1 MRIKVLGSAAGGGFP
16 QWNCGC
22 PNCSRLRSGL
32 LKGGARTQAQV
43 AVSPSAGTW
52 FLLNASPDLRQQL
65 LSDLEFAPAGPRG
78 TPIAGIIL
86 TSADTDC
93 VLGLLHLREFQP
105 LIVYATDNV
114 RRVITEENSLFRTLE
129 RSSPPVRW
137 EPLALDRP
145 IAIHSAASIC
155 EAGPRAAL
163 CCRAVSLEGDFPD
176 YVSKDLRRT
185 LNKTEAVIALELLVG
200 DKKFFYAPSVPS
212 LNECSK
218 TALADNSVALLDGTF
233 WTDTELPNL
242 RGGGK
247 TAREIGH
254 IPLSGPDG
262 LLEQLPILAQ
272 GQRRILIHLN
282 NTNPILDEES
292 AAYRAVREAGWE
304 VAYDGMEIT
313 L

>member
-22 PNCSRLRSGL
+22 PNCSRFRAGS

-43 AVSPSAGTW
+43 AVSPSAETW
-52 FLLNASPDLRQQL
+52 YFLNASPDLRQQL
-65 LSDLEFAPAGPRG
+65 LGDPEFAPKGPRG

-105 LIVYATDNV
+105 LIIYATDSV

-137 EPLALDRP
+137 ERLSFDRP
-145 IAIHSAASIC
+145 IAL
-155 EAGPRAAL
+155 AGADAAL
-163 CCRAVSLEGDFPD
+163 CCRAISLEGDFPD
-176 YVSKDLRRT
+176 YVSTDLRSSLR
-185 LNKTEAVIALELLVG
+185 KEEAVIALELSHG
-200 DKKFFYAPSVPS
+200 DKKFLYAPGLPS
-212 LNECSK
+212 LSECSK
-218 TALADNSVALLDGTF
+218 ALFADSPVALLDGTF
-233 WTDTELPNL
+233 WTDNELQNV
-242 RGGGK
+242 RGQGK
-247 TAREIGH
+247 SAREIGH
-254 IPLSGPDG
+254 IPLSRPDG
-262 LLEQLPILAQ
+262 LLEQLPSPAE

-282 NTNPILDEES
+282 NTNPVLDEES
-292 AAYRAVREAGWE
+292 AAHGAVREAGWE
-304 VAYDGMEIT
+304 IAYDGMEIT